1 MCQIK
6 WGSPVCHQKT
16 LFYFKVCE
24 NRSKVFC
31 CLQCHVGL
39 AGLWWSRGAQDCESS
54 SLGYGPTWFSWR
66 CYISKGIGCEFQG
79 TCFCLLLIIINVK
92 VFSFNCFLCLKL
104 LTKLL
109 LKETSNTTEDWTI
122 NKVVPFFRELVR
134 PFSIY
139 HTSE

>member
-1 MCQIK
+1 MLVYDEAEVRKIVRAAR
-6 WGSPVCHQKT
+6 WVMDRLGLVEGVTSPRGLVVS
-16 LFYFKVCE
+16 FKV
-24 NRSKVFC
+24 
-31 CLQCHVGL
+31 L
-39 AGLWWSRGAQDCESS
+39 
-54 SLGYGPTWFSWR
+54 SLKLILFV
-66 CYISKGIGCEFQG
+66 
-79 TCFCLLLIIINVK
+79 IIINVK